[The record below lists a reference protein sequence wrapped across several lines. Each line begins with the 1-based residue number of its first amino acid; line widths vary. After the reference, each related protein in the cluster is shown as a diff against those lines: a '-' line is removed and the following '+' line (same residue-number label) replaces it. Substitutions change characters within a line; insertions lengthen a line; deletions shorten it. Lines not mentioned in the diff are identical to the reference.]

1 MKFHEQE
8 LTPNFITLQYLYIF
22 GLCYYISFIYLFQ
35 HGLIFRTEIYGDIM
49 PAPSAGGG
57 HHNPA
62 EGKRPHRSKN
72 KGKEI

>member
-1 MKFHEQE
+1 
-8 LTPNFITLQYLYIF
+8 
-22 GLCYYISFIYLFQ
+22 
-35 HGLIFRTEIYGDIM
+35 M

-72 KGKEI
+72 KGKEIWTEIIAKGKPLFP